1 MKNEDYIFTSAR
13 LGFRPWTP
21 EDVDEFA
28 KLNADEE
35 VMRYFPKT
43 LSRQE
48 VVELIEQLTLH
59 YKEHKFTY
67 FATEILA
74 TKEFIGMI
82 GLAAQTYETVFTPAI
97 DMGWRLKK
105 KAWGKGYATEGAK
118 RCLEYAFNT
127 LNLDKIIAVC
137 TAQNTPSEKVM
148 QKIGMLKKGSFDHP
162 KLMDLPEYKKHL
174 CYEIRRS
181 E

>member
-1 MKNEDYIFTSAR
+1 
-13 LGFRPWTP
+13 
-21 EDVDEFA
+21 
-28 KLNADEE
+28 
-35 VMRYFPKT
+35 
-43 LSRQE
+43 
-48 VVELIEQLTLH
+48 
-59 YKEHKFTY
+59 
-67 FATEILA
+67 
-74 TKEFIGMI
+74 MI

-105 KAWGKGYATEGAK
+105 SAWGKRYATEGAK

-162 KLMDLPEYKKHL
+162 KLMHLPEYKKHL